1 MQGRPPDGAPAK
13 GVFPAGTG
21 VSGEHGPAAG
31 ARPPTGLGFVQV
43 AFAGHNRPA
52 DLGDPGALAARLG
65 EVFRLLAEAGVGEA
79 RLLTGLAE
87 GADVIAAL
95 AWRQVGLGPVH
106 AVYPFLDDR
115 PGAEGE
121 GLAELAS
128 WLDGAAIVAEGRNPH
143 LAQTRW
149 ILGAADLLVA
159 VWSGEHGR
167 GAGGT
172 ADAVRLALEHGAPVI
187 WVQPGD
193 QRLRLIQP
201 RRLHEDYGFLEFIET
216 LQGEGTPLV
225 EPATAEGLR
234 EALDE
239 VGVGQHALP
248 PEPHAERA
256 RDCRRARIYRWF
268 RRTLGG
274 LGPAAEILAPPPD
287 LAAQPGFV
295 RLSAALEAADARA
308 NQLGSLHRSHQ
319 VILLGLAVG
328 AAIVGSAPGLW
339 PAAKVVSVAGE
350 LLLAMIA
357 LLIWRDSERGHSH
370 QRWAVAR
377 RLAEDLRLE
386 RVGFTI
392 GMPSPRQGLIVHG
405 AEDAARERRLAGLP
419 TGAFDPDR
427 VRRWGRWAIDELMG
441 GQAAY
446 HRRQGAINAR
456 ISHRVHLVENISF
469 AALLMTL
476 VAYLLALG
484 AGRMLGHEPP
494 HWLEGLVFMA
504 SAIVPAIGAAGLALE
519 ATLSLGEEAQR
530 SDVLAARLEVLASG
544 LAPEPSLPALQ
555 NAAGAAIRLQR
566 AQEDH
571 WLEGAIRRKLVR
583 GG

>member
-1 MQGRPPDGAPAK
+1 M
-13 GVFPAGTG
+13 T
-21 VSGEHGPAAG
+21 
-31 ARPPTGLGFVQV
+31 
-43 AFAGHNRPA
+43 
-52 DLGDPGALAARLG
+52 
-65 EVFRLLAEAGVGEA
+65 EVFRLLSLAGVGQA

-87 GADVIAAL
+87 GADVIAAR
-95 AWRQVGLGPVH
+95 AWRQLGLGPIH
-106 AVYPFLDDR
+106 AVFPFLADR
-115 PGAEGE
+115 PAAEGE
-121 GLAELAS
+121 CLAELAS
-128 WLDGAAIVAEGRNPH
+128 WLDGAAIEAEGRNPH

-159 VWSGEHGR
+159 VWGGEHGR

-193 QRLRLIQP
+193 ERLRLIQP
-201 RRLHEDYGFLEFIET
+201 RRLHEDFGFLEFIET

-225 EPATAEGLR
+225 EPATADGLR
-234 EALDE
+234 AALED
-239 VGVGQHALP
+239 VGVGEPPPA
-248 PEPHAERA
+248 PEPAAERA
-256 RDCRRARIYRWF
+256 RDRRRARIYRWF

-274 LGPAAEILAPPPD
+274 EAKAPEAPAPPSD
-287 LAAQPGFV
+287 LDGQPGFV
-295 RLSAALEAADARA
+295 RLSAALETADASA

-319 VILLGLAVG
+319 VILLGLAVA
-328 AAIVGSAPGLW
+328 AAIVGSLPALW
-339 PAAKVVSVAGE
+339 PAFKVASVAGE
-350 LLLAMIA
+350 FLLAVAA
-357 LLIWRDSERGHSH
+357 LVIWRDSERGHSH

-386 RVGFTI
+386 RVGFAI
-392 GMPSPRQGLIVHG
+392 GLPSPRQGLIVHG

-419 TGAFDPDR
+419 TGVFDADR

-456 ISHRVHLVENISF
+456 ISHRVHLVENTSF
-469 AALLMTL
+469 AALLVIL
-476 VAYLLALG
+476 AGYLLAMGAATLLG
-484 AGRMLGHEPP
+484 REPP
-494 HWLEGLVFMA
+494 HWLDGLVFMA
-504 SAIVPAIGAAGLALE
+504 SAIVPAIGATGLALE

-555 NAAGAAIRLQR
+555 NAAAAAIRLQR

-571 WLEGAIRRKLVR
+571 WLEGAIRRRLVR